1 MTKTRSRNPRP
12 SIRARKVPDD
22 ACPTCGRMMREA
34 RGRLSLPIN
43 GEDVGVPSIPHL
55 KCPNCGEIVLRW
67 DDAGQLEEG
76 AFELYRRKYGLLSAD
91 EIRGLRERLDLK
103 QAELAQLLRLG
114 ANTVS
119 RWEAGRNVQTGA
131 MDVLL
136 RLVRDVPGSLE
147 YLRGQPRPPGHSV
160 PEKRLHARP
169 TRRVAPL
176 RGTVLR
182 RHAK

>member
-1 MTKTRSRNPRP
+1 
-12 SIRARKVPDD
+12 
-22 ACPTCGRMMREA
+22 MMREA

-43 GEDVGVPSIPHL
+43 GEDVDVPSIPHL

-76 AFELYRRKYGLLSAD
+76 AFELYRQKYGLLSAD
-91 EIRGLRERLDLK
+91 EIRSLRERLDLK

-136 RLVRDVPGSLE
+136 RLVRDVPGSLD
-147 YLRGQPRPPGHSV
+147 YLRAHPRREEPSA
-160 PEKRLHARP
+160 PEKRVRGREA
-169 TRRVAPL
+169 TRRMMGAHAAAL
-176 RGTVLR
+176 RKL
-182 RHAK
+182 AK

>member
-1 MTKTRSRNPRP
+1 MTKTRSRNSRASSRP
-12 SIRARKVPDD
+12 RKVPDD

-34 RGRLSLPIN
+34 RARLSLPIN

-76 AFELYRRKYGLLSAD
+76 AFELYRQKYGLLSPD
-91 EIRGLRERLDLK
+91 EIRSLRERLDLT
-103 QAELAQLLRLG
+103 QAELAALLRLG

-136 RLVRDVPGSLE
+136 RLVQDVPGALD
-147 YLRGQPRPPGHSV
+147 YLRAQPKH
-160 PEKRLHARP
+160 E
-169 TRRVAPL
+169 
-176 RGTVLR
+176 GTLGKL
-182 RHAK
+182 AK

>member
-1 MTKTRSRNPRP
+1 
-12 SIRARKVPDD
+12 
-22 ACPTCGRMMREA
+22 MMREA

-43 GEDVGVPSIPHL
+43 GEDVDVPSIPHL
-55 KCPNCGEIVLRW
+55 KCPSCGEIVLRW

-76 AFELYRRKYGLLSAD
+76 AFELYRQKYGLLSAD
-91 EIRGLRERLDLK
+91 EIRSLRERLDLK

-136 RLVRDVPGSLE
+136 RLVRDVPGSLD
-147 YLRGQPRPPGHSV
+147 YLRAHPRREEPSA
-160 PEKRLHARP
+160 PEKRVRGREA
-169 TRRVAPL
+169 TRRMMGAHAAAL
-176 RGTVLR
+176 RKL
-182 RHAK
+182 AK